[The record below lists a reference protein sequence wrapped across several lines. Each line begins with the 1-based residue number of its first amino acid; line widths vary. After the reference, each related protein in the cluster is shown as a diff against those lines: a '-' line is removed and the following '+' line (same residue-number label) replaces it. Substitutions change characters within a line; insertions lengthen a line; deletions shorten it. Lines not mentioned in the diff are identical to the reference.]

1 MSVNIYYGVHI
12 MNSYES
18 LVIET
23 NRIMDLWKNSRG
35 FAPVDTAD
43 KLEKSMI
50 DLHFEMTKSLGI
62 WIKKGLSMT
71 KGELVLAR
79 VNIGAVVE
87 SWLKFFYC
95 IYYHDYIESYKE
107 KGNDYNI
114 ISKKGKMTQPEK
126 LSFEKLKNFS
136 IGKLWEDKSDTLKW
150 IEKVQHQRNSIHYF
164 YPKDIGTQQEFLN
177 DIEKLYKFVC
187 DIEYRLPPIEDFYF
201 EDY

>member
-1 MSVNIYYGVHI
+1 

-43 KLEKSMI
+43 KLENAML

-114 ISKKGKMTQPEK
+114 ISRKGKMTQPEK
-126 LSFEKLKNFS
+126 LSFEELKNFS

-177 DIEKLYKFVC
+177 DVEELYKFVC
-187 DIEYRLPPIEDFYF
+187 DIEDRLPPIEDFYF
-201 EDY
+201 EDYWLLKN